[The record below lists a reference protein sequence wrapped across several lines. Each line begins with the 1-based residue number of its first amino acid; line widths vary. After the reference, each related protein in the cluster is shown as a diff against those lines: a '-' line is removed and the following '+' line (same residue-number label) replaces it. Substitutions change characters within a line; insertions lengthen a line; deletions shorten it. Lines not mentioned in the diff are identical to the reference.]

1 MNYKVLTLNK
11 ISKKGLRLLPDNFEV
26 GDNIEN
32 PDAILV
38 RSANLHDMEIP
49 RSVKFIGRAGAGVNN
64 IPLEKCAEAGI
75 VVCNTPGANA
85 NAVKEIVAAGLL
97 LASRKLNDG
106 IAWAKTLQDQ
116 DVDVAKAIEKGKSQF
131 AGPELAG
138 KKLGIVGLGAIGVL
152 VANMAVDLG
161 MRVYGYD
168 PYISIENAWGL
179 SRKVKRAKSL
189 EGVFANCDYVT
200 LHLPYMEETKNI
212 VNEDLLSR
220 AKDLRLLNFARGGLV
235 DNAALKTALEDGRVA
250 VYVTDFPNEETLALP
265 NTINVPHLGAS
276 TPESEE
282 NCAVMAVQEMI
293 DYLTEGN
300 IVHSVNYP
308 DVDMGRMD
316 NVGRI
321 TICHHNV
328 PNMIA
333 QVTTILANDNI
344 NISDMT
350 NKNRGNFAY
359 TMIDVD
365 SPIGAKVK
373 EDLYKIKGVTRVRI
387 LK

>member
-106 IAWAKTLQDQ
+106 IAWAKTLPDQ

-161 MRVYGYD
+161 MRVFG
-168 PYISIENAWGL
+168 
-179 SRKVKRAKSL
+179 
-189 EGVFANCDYVT
+189 
-200 LHLPYMEETKNI
+200 
-212 VNEDLLSR
+212 
-220 AKDLRLLNFARGGLV
+220 
-235 DNAALKTALEDGRVA
+235 
-250 VYVTDFPNEETLALP
+250 
-265 NTINVPHLGAS
+265 
-276 TPESEE
+276 
-282 NCAVMAVQEMI
+282 
-293 DYLTEGN
+293 
-300 IVHSVNYP
+300 
-308 DVDMGRMD
+308 
-316 NVGRI
+316 
-321 TICHHNV
+321 
-328 PNMIA
+328 
-333 QVTTILANDNI
+333 
-344 NISDMT
+344 
-350 NKNRGNFAY
+350 
-359 TMIDVD
+359 
-365 SPIGAKVK
+365 
-373 EDLYKIKGVTRVRI
+373 
-387 LK
+387 